1 MFRRPALA
9 LSCAAL
15 ALTLIAAPHVRA
27 ADDTLSDAEK
37 SEINKM
43 IHDYIMENPQIILD
57 AVRKHQESEARAEEA
72 AQQKRLVEL
81 REQLEN
87 AKYSPVAGNPDGNVT
102 LVEFFDYRCGY
113 CKKVHRTVTSTVKDD
128 GNVKLVYKE
137 FPILGPDSLVA
148 ARAALGVHFN
158 IKDKYLPFHNA
169 LMQAK
174 GGMNEE
180 RVLEIAASVGLDKA
194 AVKKH
199 MDDPRIDTELRHN
212 MALAETLGIRG
223 TPAFVINN
231 TLVPGAVDRDSLENL
246 IKDARGS

>member
-15 ALTLIAAPHVRA
+15 ALTLIAAPHARA

-113 CKKVHRTVTSTVKDD
+113 CKKVHGTVTSTVKDD
-128 GNVKLVYKE
+128 GNVKLVY
-137 FPILGPDSLVA
+137 
-148 ARAALGVHFN
+148 FN

-180 RVLEIAASVGLDKA
+180 RVLEIAESVGLDKA
-194 AVKKH
+194 AVKRH